1 METQEI
7 RVTFTTSTDA
17 EAKLAGEGIE
27 TTCTIRYT
35 GWDQTDFN
43 KASASR
49 VIINHLQPQV
59 RKGKRI
65 PDVVDAPK
73 PGTKGF
79 IIAISS
85 TQALIKMFGAE
96 KAAVLIQTHG
106 DADKAMEYV
115 KQLIG

>member
-17 EAKLAGEGIE
+17 EAKLAGEGVE

-35 GWDQTDFN
+35 GWEQSDFN
-43 KASASR
+43 KAAASR
-49 VIINHLQPQV
+49 VIINHLQPKI
-59 RKGKRI
+59 RKGVKI
-65 PDVVDAPK
+65 PSVVDAPK

-79 IIAISS
+79 IMAISS

-96 KAAVLIQTHG
+96 RAEKLINQHG
-106 DADKAMEYV
+106 DADKAMEHV
-115 KQLIG
+115 KQLVG